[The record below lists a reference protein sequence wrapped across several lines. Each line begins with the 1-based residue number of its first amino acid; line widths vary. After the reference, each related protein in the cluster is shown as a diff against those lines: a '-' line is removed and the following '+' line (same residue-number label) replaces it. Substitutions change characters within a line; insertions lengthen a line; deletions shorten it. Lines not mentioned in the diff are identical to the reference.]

1 VVLCEMAATASERY
15 MIYAILAVVILVL
28 LGGFK
33 MAADLS
39 AEFAKLDAAI
49 AALPAR
55 IAAAQAS
62 AIQPADV
69 QAAADAR
76 AAQVDAILP
85 AAPPAA

>member
-1 VVLCEMAATASERY
+1 MNGPEVAEIFT
-15 MIYAILAVVILVL
+15 LVL
-28 LGGFK
+28 LFGVLVPWRLHK

-69 QAAADAR
+69 QAAADSR

-85 AAPPAA
+85 AAPPPA